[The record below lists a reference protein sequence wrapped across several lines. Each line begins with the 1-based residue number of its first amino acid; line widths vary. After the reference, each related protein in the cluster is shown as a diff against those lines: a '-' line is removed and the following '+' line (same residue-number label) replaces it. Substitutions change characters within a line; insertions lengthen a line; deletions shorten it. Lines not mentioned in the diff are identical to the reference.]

1 MEITPMKPHLVIL
14 TRYPEPHKT
23 KTRLIPALGPEG
35 AARLQREMTLHT
47 IDNAREFAHRSCA
60 AVEVRFEGGDAKK
73 MQTCF
78 GNSVL
83 YRPQGPGDLG
93 CRLQRAFAEAS
104 SGGAN
109 RIIVIGADCPE
120 ITPALIAEAHECLAT
135 HDLVLGPAR
144 DGGYYL
150 IGLRKP
156 APQLFQDIP
165 WGSERVLD
173 ETVRRASEL
182 SMTVSLLK
190 TLSDVDRPEDLAVWH
205 RAKHQPA
212 SASSVSTISVIIP
225 TLNEANYLPRT
236 LDSLRDAE
244 NIETIVVDGG
254 SRDGTLGI
262 AERQNCR
269 VLRSQPGRARQL
281 NAGAHFAT
289 GSILL
294 FLHADTQ
301 LSPGFD
307 LAVRSTLSGP
317 GTVGGAFRLCIDARG
332 WPMRAIER
340 AVDIRSRL
348 FQMPYGDQG
357 IFVRKQLFYQFG
369 GFPLLPI
376 MDDYEFVRRLRRKGK
391 IQTVHLPATTSGRR
405 WQQLGPW
412 RTTWINQKIILG
424 YRLGFRPEQLAAWY
438 RSVPGSDL
446 RRCANSSLQCHSE
459 DPNVSEHGGLSPESI
474 RQCNE

>member
-1 MEITPMKPHLVIL
+1 MEQRLIIF

-23 KTRLIPALGPEG
+23 KTRLISVLGPEG

-47 IDNAREFAHRSCA
+47 LVNAREFASGLPTV
-60 AVEVRFEGGDAKK
+60 VEVRFEGGDAKK
-73 MQTCF
+73 MEACF

-93 CRLQRAFAEAS
+93 GRLQRAFAEAFG
-104 SGGAN
+104 GGAH

-120 ITPALIAEAHECLAT
+120 ITPALIAEADERLAT
-135 HDLVLGPAR
+135 YDLVLGPAR

-156 APQLFQDIP
+156 ASELFRDIP
-165 WGSERVLD
+165 WGSDRVFN

-182 SMTVSLLK
+182 SLSVSLLK
-190 TLSDVDRPEDLAVWH
+190 TLSDVDRPEDLGAWH
-205 RAKHQPA
+205 RAKRRFD

-236 LDSLRDAE
+236 LDSLCDAE

-254 SRDGTLGI
+254 SRDATLGI
-262 AERQNCR
+262 AEGQDCQ
-269 VLRSQPGRARQL
+269 VLRSPPGRAEQL
-281 NAGAHFAT
+281 NAGARSAA

-301 LSPGFD
+301 LSTGFD
-307 LAVRSTLSGP
+307 LAVRSTLSEP
-317 GTVGGAFRLCIDARG
+317 RTVAGAFHLRIDAPG

-348 FQMPYGDQG
+348 LQMPYGDQG
-357 IFVRKQLFYQFG
+357 IFVRKQLFHQLG

-391 IQTVHLPATTSGRR
+391 IRIAPLPATTSGRR

-424 YRLGFRPEQLAAWY
+424 YRLGLPPERLAAWY
-438 RSVPGSDL
+438 RSTPT
-446 RRCANSSLQCHSE
+446 RRT
-459 DPNVSEHGGLSPESI
+459 
-474 RQCNE
+474 